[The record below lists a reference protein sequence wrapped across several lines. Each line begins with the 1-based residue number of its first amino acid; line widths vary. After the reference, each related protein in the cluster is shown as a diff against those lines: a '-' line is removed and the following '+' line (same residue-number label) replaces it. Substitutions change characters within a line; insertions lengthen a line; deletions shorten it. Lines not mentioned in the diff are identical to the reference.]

1 LRNLK
6 HEDAVNL
13 LNNQKDQV
21 ELELLFVSPD
31 EDMVMIKGSKSG
43 SEIVNGASNSDV
55 MNNSSTTVECQTDN
69 SNRKHVTFE
78 DSISLTD
85 SNLDPPVDDPAD
97 EHPDT
102 DLNQAN
108 GDPSGS
114 DVPEHGSSNE

>member
-1 LRNLK
+1 
-6 HEDAVNL
+6 
-13 LNNQKDQV
+13 
-21 ELELLFVSPD
+21 
-31 EDMVMIKGSKSG
+31 MVMIKGSKSG

-114 DVPEHGSSNE
+114 DVPEDGSSNE